1 VIGLIEPDDQVL
13 EEGMTLWRKAGTI
26 PLLVTAKK
34 VTHDRGQSNVQRA
47 WTFGALVLAIIAF
60 YLLIKGYWLAGG
72 MAGFGVAA
80 LLFQVTTVAAKKK
93 R

>member
-1 VIGLIEPDDQVL
+1 
-13 EEGMTLWRKAGTI
+13 
-26 PLLVTAKK
+26 
-34 VTHDRGQSNVQRA
+34 
-47 WTFGALVLAIIAF
+47 VLAIIAF